1 MEALQDPAS
10 DLAYPTLTGACKQ
23 SVVDAER
30 LFSPDLEK
38 FMIGKGYQ
46 FEATYIRTIW
56 NWRRAGDER
65 GLKQRE
71 RCQSITMPYT
81 T

>member
-1 MEALQDPAS
+1 MEALQHPAS
-10 DLAYPTLTGACKQ
+10 GLMCPALRGARKQ

-46 FEATYIRTIW
+46 FEATYIRTIL
-56 NWRRAGDER
+56 NWRQEGDKR
-65 GLKQRE
+65 GLKE
-71 RCQSITMPYT
+71 
-81 T
+81 

>member
-1 MEALQDPAS
+1 MLKLWMTQHQALR
-10 DLAYPTLTGACKQ
+10 TGARKQ

-38 FMIGKGYQ
+38 FMIDKGYR

-56 NWRRAGDER
+56 NWRRAGDEQ
-65 GLKQRE
+65 GLKE
-71 RCQSITMPYT
+71 DKDQSITMPYT

>member
-10 DLAYPTLTGACKQ
+10 GLTYLALTGARKQ
-23 SVVDAER
+23 SIVDAKR

-56 NWRRAGDER
+56 NWRRAGDEQ
-65 GLKQRE
+65 GLKERE
-71 RCQSITMPYT
+71 IKV
-81 T
+81 